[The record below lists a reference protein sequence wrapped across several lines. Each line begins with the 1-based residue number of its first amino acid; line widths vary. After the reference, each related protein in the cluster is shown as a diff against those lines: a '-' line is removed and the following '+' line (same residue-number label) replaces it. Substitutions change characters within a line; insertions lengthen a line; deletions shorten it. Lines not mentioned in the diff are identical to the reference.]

1 MTGQV
6 AGWVIVFSCAFAGGV
21 LGSYLTVRHR
31 VEREAARAMALAL
44 AAVRPDVDG
53 RAQWAQFEEL
63 REGSR

>member
-21 LGSYLTVRHR
+21 LGSYLTVRRR

-44 AAVRPDVDG
+44 AAARPMG
-53 RAQWAQFEEL
+53 L
-63 REGSR
+63 L